1 MEKSKWH
8 IVNDKN
14 IFYNKHKD
22 SLSKPLPLPGP
33 REAAFNHEGGNSYEK
48 EKHFESPCGQH
59 AAGGWSITAWAAE
72 LTTPDTEGN
81 ITYVKTEPITTSSME
96 IFNPGQALSGET
108 SINNIKIQS
117 EFKMNPQSLS
127 FGTYAVTLLDISG
140 GNDAVYNV
148 NGNMYID
155 VSVGAT
161 DTSKGSLSGMNA
173 NGIYVNGIDYKTY
186 GNVFLKV
193 IGEYQPDA
201 SSFNTIHSNAIQVN
215 AHNMGGYSKEPGAV
229 ILNADKESDKVIRI
243 IGGIEVETLPGAE
256 KQNEASI
263 YAANNSSYWYG
274 MGSEGQSNIAID
286 FSNGAKWVPT
296 DYDSDRDGT
305 GEKTASIGTVNLH
318 DGGIIDISKYN
329 MDDAPEEAL
338 AEGVPVRNGE
348 IERTANTNHEVSIT
362 NLSGNGGIFRMDL
375 DYRDSD
381 VKAYTESAN
390 TTSDWLDIGTGDAGT
405 QYIDFNEADA
415 GLTDMNTGNKIYF
428 SNVNKEGENG
438 AVAYD
443 TVRHMYN
450 TAGSFYN
457 YYYGTGSEANASSG
471 TDWYVELTAKDPDSN
486 PNTKAAKGM
495 LFSGYALG
503 TEMDRLNKRLGEARY
518 FEGDEGLWVRY
529 RHNRTGWDNTFETD
543 SDMIQIGYDEKVEEK
558 DGRHYRGLALDY
570 TDADTSIDGV
580 SGEGDQERYALSLYD
595 TWLGDKGHYR
605 DIVLRGGRIN
615 SDFDLTGYF
624 SDGPADIG
632 GKYHQWFG
640 SLSAEYGRK
649 KDIGNDWYFEPQAQL
664 QFAYVD
670 GADYRTKSGIHVDID
685 DAKSLAGRLGFRIGK
700 EDMKDDGTKNNYYF
714 KADVLHEFL
723 GDRSFS
729 MASQYGFYD
738 REYDGSDTWYDVG
751 VGADISIDEDTFFWL
766 DLEKVL
772 GSDFD
777 DTWEVNV
784 GLRWEW

>member
-1 MEKSKWH
+1 MP
-8 IVNDKN
+8 V
-14 IFYNKHKD
+14 
-22 SLSKPLPLPGP
+22 
-33 REAAFNHEGGNSYEK
+33 
-48 EKHFESPCGQH
+48 
-59 AAGGWSITAWAAE
+59 
-72 LTTPDTEGN
+72 
-81 ITYVKTEPITTSSME
+81 
-96 IFNPGQALSGET
+96 
-108 SINNIKIQS
+108 
-117 EFKMNPQSLS
+117 
-127 FGTYAVTLLDISG
+127 
-140 GNDAVYNV
+140 
-148 NGNMYID
+148 
-155 VSVGAT
+155 
-161 DTSKGSLSGMNA
+161 
-173 NGIYVNGIDYKTY
+173 
-186 GNVFLKV
+186 
-193 IGEYQPDA
+193 
-201 SSFNTIHSNAIQVN
+201 
-215 AHNMGGYSKEPGAV
+215 
-229 ILNADKESDKVIRI
+229 
-243 IGGIEVETLPGAE
+243 
-256 KQNEASI
+256 
-263 YAANNSSYWYG
+263 
-274 MGSEGQSNIAID
+274 
-286 FSNGAKWVPT
+286 
-296 DYDSDRDGT
+296 DYDSNRSST
-305 GEKTASIGTVNLH
+305 SASVVSIGTVNLH
-318 DGGIIDISKYN
+318 DGGIVDLSMHN
-329 MDDAPEEAL
+329 MDNAPDDAK
-338 AEGVPVRNGE
+338 AEGVVLGDDRV
-348 IERTANTNHEVSIT
+348 ADTNHQVNIDT
-362 NLSGNGGIFRMDL
+362 LQGNGGLFRMDL
-375 DYRDSD
+375 QYLGGNATVDDYENRW
-381 VKAYTESAN
+381 N
-390 TTSDWLDIGTGDAGT
+390 TTSDWLDIETGDAGT
-405 QYIDFNEADA
+405 QYIDFDETYAQIPEMNA
-415 GLTDMNTGNKIYF
+415 GDKIYF
-428 SNVNKEGENG
+428 ANVANG
-438 AVAYD
+438 TASFD

-457 YYYGTGSEANASSG
+457 YYYGTGSEANATSG
-471 TDWYVELTAKDPDSN
+471 TDWYVELMAKDPDSN

-751 VGADISIDEDTFFWL
+751 VGADISIDEDTFS
-766 DLEKVL
+766 
-772 GSDFD
+772 GSIWKRCWAAIS
-777 DTWEVNV
+777 TTR
-784 GLRWEW
+784 GK